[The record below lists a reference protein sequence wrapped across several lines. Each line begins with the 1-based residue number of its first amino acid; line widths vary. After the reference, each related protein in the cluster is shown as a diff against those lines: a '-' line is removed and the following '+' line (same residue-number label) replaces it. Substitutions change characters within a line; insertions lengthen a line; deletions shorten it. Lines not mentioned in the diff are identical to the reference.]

1 MISFTGDVPNSTERV
16 VTGLYSLDR
25 AVGDGGGNIGF
36 PLRTLVE
43 LYGKKGIGKCLGKGT
58 KVVLYSGRLV
68 PVEEVKVGDLLM
80 GADSTPRTVLSIST
94 GKEQMYWIRQTYGID
109 YRVNE
114 SHILSLKFAPRTS
127 SSHNNGDVWNVSI
140 GELLSC
146 PKTYTEVYW
155 KGYKV
160 GVEFYNNSNLL
171 PIDPYFLGLWLG
183 DGHSHASS
191 ITTADSEIVEY
202 LNEYADYLG
211 LQVTVSPS
219 EDRCHTYSI
228 TNKGQGKGR
237 YSYSLQGELNKLGV
251 LNNKHIP
258 HIYLYSPVEDRK
270 RLLAGL
276 IDSDGY
282 RYGNVSYEIT
292 QKNGLLAHQIKYLCD
307 SLGYRTG
314 NLKKKYAVSQNGNG
328 SDVYQLHF
336 SGLLFDLPILVKR
349 KQPQKLNT
357 EYSINYDMTSIKI
370 EKDTIDDYYGFTLDV
385 DGLFLLEDFTVTH
398 NTSFCLSMMGRIAD
412 KTGKPISILDFERQD
427 PDTVSKILS
436 LSGYE
441 GDVHYITN
449 QAKETPEDTLER
461 FVDTMFTK
469 QPPIG
474 LVDSIGGFYP
484 NAELEGKIG
493 DSNMG
498 VRARE
503 VGQFSRRLVR
513 SLQIAD
519 NPHSIFMTNHE
530 HPTIGGM
537 TQGTITPGG
546 ETKKYLSHL
555 RLRIKPAFLGKSTID
570 FGSSW
575 LIDGRV
581 EHNRDG
587 FSKTTFYVYMVAGEG
602 IHTGL
607 TAVWDCIVKGL
618 ATSSAANIKETSTI
632 SLDGK
637 SYGKLKH
644 IIENRKDD
652 EMFVPFQNA
661 LKVESVESTDMETE
675 EE

>member
-1 MISFTGDVPNSTERV
+1 MTISFVGDVPNSTERV

-25 AVGDGGGNIGF
+25 AVGDSGGNVGF

-43 LYGKKGIGKCLGKGT
+43 LYGKKGIGK
-58 KVVLYSGRLV
+58 
-68 PVEEVKVGDLLM
+68 
-80 GADSTPRTVLSIST
+80 
-94 GKEQMYWIRQTYGID
+94 
-109 YRVNE
+109 
-114 SHILSLKFAPRTS
+114 
-127 SSHNNGDVWNVSI
+127 
-140 GELLSC
+140 
-146 PKTYTEVYW
+146 
-155 KGYKV
+155 
-160 GVEFYNNSNLL
+160 
-171 PIDPYFLGLWLG
+171 
-183 DGHSHASS
+183 
-191 ITTADSEIVEY
+191 
-202 LNEYADYLG
+202 
-211 LQVTVSPS
+211 
-219 EDRCHTYSI
+219 
-228 TNKGQGKGR
+228 
-237 YSYSLQGELNKLGV
+237 
-251 LNNKHIP
+251 
-258 HIYLYSPVEDRK
+258 
-270 RLLAGL
+270 
-276 IDSDGY
+276 
-282 RYGNVSYEIT
+282 
-292 QKNGLLAHQIKYLCD
+292 
-307 SLGYRTG
+307 
-314 NLKKKYAVSQNGNG
+314 
-328 SDVYQLHF
+328 
-336 SGLLFDLPILVKR
+336 
-349 KQPQKLNT
+349 
-357 EYSINYDMTSIKI
+357 
-370 EKDTIDDYYGFTLDV
+370 
-385 DGLFLLEDFTVTH
+385 
-398 NTSFCLSMMGRIAD
+398 TSFCLSMMGRIAD

-449 QAKETPEDTLER
+449 KSKETPEDTLER
-461 FVDTMFTK
+461 FVDTMFVK

-519 NPHSIFMTNHE
+519 SPHSIFMTNHE

-637 SYGKLKH
+637 SYGKLRN
-644 IIENRKDD
+644 IIDNRKDD

>member
-1 MISFTGDVPNSTERV
+1 
-16 VTGLYSLDR
+16 
-25 AVGDGGGNIGF
+25 
-36 PLRTLVE
+36 
-43 LYGKKGIGKCLGKGT
+43 
-58 KVVLYSGRLV
+58 
-68 PVEEVKVGDLLM
+68 
-80 GADSTPRTVLSIST
+80 
-94 GKEQMYWIRQTYGID
+94 
-109 YRVNE
+109 
-114 SHILSLKFAPRTS
+114 
-127 SSHNNGDVWNVSI
+127 
-140 GELLSC
+140 
-146 PKTYTEVYW
+146 
-155 KGYKV
+155 
-160 GVEFYNNSNLL
+160 
-171 PIDPYFLGLWLG
+171 
-183 DGHSHASS
+183 
-191 ITTADSEIVEY
+191 
-202 LNEYADYLG
+202 
-211 LQVTVSPS
+211 
-219 EDRCHTYSI
+219 
-228 TNKGQGKGR
+228 
-237 YSYSLQGELNKLGV
+237 
-251 LNNKHIP
+251 
-258 HIYLYSPVEDRK
+258 
-270 RLLAGL
+270 
-276 IDSDGY
+276 
-282 RYGNVSYEIT
+282 
-292 QKNGLLAHQIKYLCD
+292 
-307 SLGYRTG
+307 
-314 NLKKKYAVSQNGNG
+314 
-328 SDVYQLHF
+328 
-336 SGLLFDLPILVKR
+336 
-349 KQPQKLNT
+349 
-357 EYSINYDMTSIKI
+357 MTSIKI
-370 EKDTIDDYYGFTLDV
+370 EKDTVDDYYGFTLDG
-385 DGLFLLEDFTVTH
+385 DGLFLLEDFTATH

-449 QAKETPEDTLER
+449 KSKETPEDTLER
-461 FVDTMFTK
+461 FVDTMFVK
-469 QPPIG
+469 QPPVG

-503 VGQFSRRLVR
+503 IGQFSRRLVR

-519 NPHSIFMTNHE
+519 SPHSIFMTNHE

-637 SYGKLKH
+637 SYGKLRN
-644 IIENRKDD
+644 IIDNRKDD